1 LHYDGAHLES
11 GEMYERLDAL
21 EILRTAER
29 LGQRISERFPGASLS
44 KLAAR
49 LVEITRDSITEVARL
64 RRPNVLLRIGVGM
77 LLLVGFAVLVL
88 ALPQLHVNY
97 QVNAISELMQ
107 TIEATL
113 GILFFLGT
121 GVFFFVKLEDRL
133 KRGRTL
139 RVVHNLRTVAHI
151 VDMHQLTKDPEAILM
166 GLPPTAS
173 SPERTLSEFELRRY
187 RLLNL
192 ISTRLTDCRRCPLL
206 PAEPPG
212 SGRTWRVSSVPSPMP
227 DPRAERDLSRQAA
240 SKSRWFPR
248 PPIGRS
254 QGRRDP
260 ASRLPKRQE
269 LPMGLRVWGERLL
282 LRVFEW
288 EDLRCRRPAWWA

>member
-1 LHYDGAHLES
+1 
-11 GEMYERLDAL
+11 MYERLDAL

-29 LGQRISERFPGASLS
+29 LGKRITERFPAASLS

-64 RRPNVLLRIGVGM
+64 RRPNVWLRIGVVL

-88 ALPQLHVNY
+88 ALPQLHINY
-97 QVNAISELMQ
+97 RVNAISELMQ

-151 VDMHQLTKDPEAILM
+151 VDMHQLTKDPEAVLM

-187 RLLNL
+187 LDYSCELLALVAKVAALYAEGLADPVVLDAVDDLEDLTAGL
-192 ISTRLTDCRRCPLL
+192 ISKIWQKLVMMDRWMPCDGAGKSL
-206 PAEPPG
+206 E
-212 SGRTWRVSSVPSPMP
+212 SS
-227 DPRAERDLSRQAA
+227 
-240 SKSRWFPR
+240 
-248 PPIGRS
+248 
-254 QGRRDP
+254 
-260 ASRLPKRQE
+260 
-269 LPMGLRVWGERLL
+269 
-282 LRVFEW
+282 
-288 EDLRCRRPAWWA
+288 

>member
-1 LHYDGAHLES
+1 
-11 GEMYERLDAL
+11 MYERLDAL

-29 LGQRISERFPGASLS
+29 LGQRIRERFPAASLS

-64 RRPNVLLRIGVGM
+64 QRPNVLLRIGVG
-77 LLLVGFAVLVL
+77 LLLAAGGAVLFV
-88 ALPQLHVNY
+88 AVPQLHVNY
-97 QVNAISELMQ
+97 RVNAISELMQ

-121 GVFFFVKLEDRL
+121 GVFFLVKLEDRL

-151 VDMHQLTKDPEAILM
+151 VDMHQLTKDPEPVLL

-187 RLLNL
+187 LDYSCELLAL
-192 ISTRLTDCRRCPLL
+192 VGKVAALY
-206 PAEPPG
+206 AEG
-212 SGRTWRVSSVPSPMP
+212 LA
-227 DPRAERDLSRQAA
+227 DPVVLDAVDDL
-240 SKSRWFPR
+240 
-248 PPIGRS
+248 
-254 QGRRDP
+254 
-260 ASRLPKRQE
+260 
-269 LPMGLRVWGERLL
+269 
-282 LRVFEW
+282 
-288 EDLRCRRPAWWA
+288 EDLTAGLIGKIWQKLVMMDRWKPSDGAKSLEPS